1 MVPRASSRPIRNEVF
16 FCSKTA
22 HRKEQIEISANETE
36 LLYLEDSYLTDFDAR
51 VVAVSDT
58 AVVLDRT
65 MFYPRGGGQMADVGT
80 LRSIDSRANVVA
92 TERREGSVWH
102 VLDERPFAADDR
114 VHGTIDWAHRYQQ
127 MRTHTAL
134 HILCGIIYHQFAAT
148 VTGCQM
154 YEDRARMD
162 FALPDLT
169 AERLKTIET
178 LSNEAV
184 RAGHAVRIN
193 WLSRNEAN
201 RIPNLIRTQVNLLA
215 RDMDPVRTIE
225 IVDLDLQADGGTHVR
240 NTFEVGGI
248 TILKTSNKGAE
259 NKRIE
264 IAIPEL
270 PE

>member
-1 MVPRASSRPIRNEVF
+1 MNL
-16 FCSKTA
+16 A
-22 HRKEQIEISANETE
+22 HRRDFIAISEHETA
-36 LLYLEDSYLTDFDAR
+36 LLYLEDSYVTEFDAN
-51 VVAVSDT
+51 VVAISDT

-65 MFYPRGGGQMADVGT
+65 MFYPRGGGQMADTGS
-80 LRSIDSRANVVA
+80 LRSFDVTAAVVA
-92 TERREGSVWH
+92 TERREGTVWH
-102 VLDERPFAADDR
+102 VLDEQKFAIGEK
-114 VHGTIDWAHRYQQ
+114 VHGLVDWPRRYQQ

-134 HILCGIIYHQFAAT
+134 HILCGVIYHEFGAT

-169 AERLKTIET
+169 PERLKTIEQ
-178 LSNEAV
+178 LSNQAIN
-184 RAGHAVRIN
+184 RGHAVRIH
-193 WLSRNEAN
+193 WLPRSEAD
-201 RIPNLIRTQVNLLA
+201 RTPDLIRTKVNLLPP
-215 RDMDPVRTIE
+215 DMDPVRTVE

-248 TILKTSNKGAE
+248 SILKTSNKGAE

-270 PE
+270 PD